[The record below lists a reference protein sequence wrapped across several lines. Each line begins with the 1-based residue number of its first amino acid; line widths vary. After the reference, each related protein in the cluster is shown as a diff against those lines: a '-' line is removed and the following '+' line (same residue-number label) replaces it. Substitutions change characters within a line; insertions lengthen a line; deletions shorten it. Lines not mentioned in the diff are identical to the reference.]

1 MTKREAIAE
10 FLKNRID
17 LGDAEYEM
25 VTDGY
30 DGNVEAYI
38 RDYEDDF
45 EVVEI
50 NGLGYIHRKDY
61 DEYYTVDGER
71 LFSKPEMILEE
82 MKLVKEGQYWTL
94 YIGDLQCGCG
104 RFEDMIEVISE
115 FESPEDAMKY
125 AESCQDFR

>member
-50 NGLGYIHRKDY
+50 NGIGYIHRKDY
-61 DEYYTVDGER
+61 DEYYEVSGER
-71 LFSKPEMILEE
+71 VVL
-82 MKLVKEGQYWTL
+82 
-94 YIGDLQCGCG
+94 
-104 RFEDMIEVISE
+104 
-115 FESPEDAMKY
+115 
-125 AESCQDFR
+125 